1 MSLFAFAD
9 GFFSLGAPTSVVTPP
24 TPATVN
30 SGYSDASSSIAT
42 TRPVSVS
49 GDTYYIAI
57 VYKNGDTATLT
68 TPAGYSVAAD
78 VNSSVSPGRLVLYT
92 KDSTGESA
100 GTVTVTASAA
110 VSAAWAFIK
119 VTGARRDLQ
128 TAQASFATAFTAPA
142 VTAVDSVSQV
152 WHFVASAQWPR
163 TFLVPSGYTERAD
176 VTATAGP
183 ALVVADKAATAGIV
197 PTANYTP
204 QDGGV
209 TTGDDYMAIS
219 IALAGSGTA
228 DPSFTS
234 GTFTATQTPTVN
246 IPYANAGDTLYLA
259 VNVKDNTVPSLTTPS
274 GWTLVESQAGTFGGD
289 STYPLLAVYRK
300 DISVYQAATTQGL
313 SFSAVITD
321 GAYLAYRATGA
332 YRASA
337 KNTGSA
343 AAWVAPSVTAA
354 AANSTLLQFVG
365 SGHYPRTVTPP
376 AGFTEIV
383 DTTNVAGPSIA
394 LGVKT
399 VASGVSGTANWTPD
413 SAEDYQSIS
422 VVLDPVGGTGGGGGG
437 GGTTSAMFIGSHQH
451 GSKQSNADRFAS
463 GTFQSSVNTME
474 PFNYGP
480 IRRHDVEQ
488 FEDEND
494 VGFSRWWVGSSRTP
508 GVSGANVYNW
518 AVLDAWT
525 DKVYVQ
531 RGHPILLCFF
541 GMPRHADRLQ
551 IPSTGYPS
559 LIGDSGPANF
569 TAFTEFVTD
578 TINHIE
584 QRHGAAALIGIEA
597 WNEALGEENA
607 PPAQVPGVRSKFL
620 NATNYTAYS
629 GTDAIQTLFADITAA
644 VYSGVQAS
652 SLPNLPVLYGAQAY
666 LSSGN
671 LDRLFGAKTSSGV
684 FAYNYATGLSV
695 HPYGVHAG
703 TGGVPDAVSVAALGA
718 TLRSRLAAIGK
729 SSWQLWATEVGLH
742 ADWNSDN
749 TAWWNSLTYQQKAD
763 ALYAWAKEYSDDGWK
778 ALFTYSSDEDH
789 EQAPGYASGYIGSPG
804 VSSQV
809 IRDSLS
815 RIYKDFQSTNVPDP
829 VPNDTAPL
837 GQSAASWALTFED
850 HFDTPGLNLSKWS
863 DRIWYGERPHIN
875 AGANV
880 GYPDGTINYD
890 VNVGGNSLLRIW
902 PMLNQ
907 SGKFFDRTIHT
918 DATGGATGYVD
929 ASGNFVNT
937 GSKFVQKYGYFEMR
951 AKLPRGR
958 GCWPAFW
965 LFGHFDRQNTLP
977 VRPEADIMEA
987 YAGGYDSTNGASPG
1001 WANASLQ
1008 PITWAPAFH
1017 LDVGVELDRVDF
1029 GPYMTTPGG
1038 ILSDA
1043 FNVYGMRW
1051 TAGGV
1056 FTWYFN
1062 GAQVGTYTITMGDRF
1077 DTYPLAVYLDLWF
1090 GSASGWAS
1098 TAETPIGQS
1107 NSYEID
1113 YVRVWRAR

>member
-9 GFFSLGAPTSVVTPP
+9 GFFSIGASTQVTNPP
-24 TPATVN
+24 TPATVTSGASN
-30 SGYSDASSSIAT
+30 SSASINASRPASS
-42 TRPVSVS
+42 S
-49 GDTYYIAI
+49 GDTYYLAI

-92 KDSTGESA
+92 KASTGESS
-100 GTVTVTASAA
+100 GTVTVTASSA
-110 VSAAWAFIK
+110 VDAAWAFVK
-119 VTGARRDLQ
+119 LTGAQRDLQ
-128 TAQASFATAFTAPA
+128 TAQASFSTSFTAPSVA
-142 VTAVDSVSQV
+142 AVDSVSQV

-163 TFLVPSGYTERAD
+163 TFLTPSDYTEQAD
-176 VTATAGP
+176 ATASNGP
-183 ALVVADKAATAGIV
+183 SLVVANKATTSGII

-343 AAWVAPSVTAA
+343 AAWVAPSVTAN

-422 VVLDPVGGTGGGGGG
+422 VVLDPVGGAGGGG

-451 GSKQSNADRFAS
+451 GTGQSNADRFAS
-463 GTFQSSVNTME
+463 GTFQYSTNTME

-480 IRRHDVEQ
+480 IRMHDVEHL
-488 FEDEND
+488 DD
-494 VGFSRWWVGSSRTP
+494 KSVGHKRWWIGSNRTP
-508 GVSGANVYNW
+508 GASGGNVYNW
-518 AVLDAWT
+518 SILDAWT
-525 DKVYVQ
+525 DKVFVQ
-531 RGHPILLCFF
+531 RGHPIMLCFF
-541 GMPRHADRLQ
+541 GIPRHADRLQ
-551 IPSTGYPS
+551 TAVTAYNIVG
-559 LIGDSGPANF
+559 GDSGPANF

-578 TINHIE
+578 TINHIY
-584 QRHGAAALIGIEA
+584 QRHGANSIISVEA

-607 PPAQVPGVRSKFL
+607 PPSQVPDVKSKFL
-620 NATNYTAYS
+620 NATGYTAYS
-629 GTDAIQTLFADITAA
+629 GTTSIQTLFSDITQA
-644 VYSGVQAS
+644 VYNGVQAS
-652 SLPNLPVLYGAQAY
+652 NLPNLPVLFSSQAY
-666 LSSGN
+666 LSSGQ
-671 LDRLFGAKTSSGV
+671 LDRLFASKTSSGQ
-684 FAYNYATGLSV
+684 FAYNYATGIAV

-703 TGGVPDAVSVAALGA
+703 VGNVPDAASVAALGVA
-718 TLRSRLAAIGK
+718 IRSRLSTIGK
-729 SSWQLWATEVGLH
+729 SSWTLWATEVGLH
-742 ADWNSDN
+742 TNWNSGN
-749 TAWWNSLTYQQKAD
+749 TAWWNSLNYQQKAA
-763 ALYAWAKEYSDDGWK
+763 ALYSWAKEYNDDGWK
-778 ALFTYSSDEDH
+778 ALITYSSDEDWD
-789 EQAPGYASGYIGSPG
+789 QAPGFSSGYIGSPAI
-804 VSSQV
+804 SSQL
-809 IRDSLS
+809 IRDALS
-815 RIYKDFQSTNVPDP
+815 NIYKDFQSVNVPDP
-829 VPNDTAPL
+829 VPNDTAPV
-837 GQSAASWALTFED
+837 GQSVNNWALTFED
-850 HFDTPGLNLSKWS
+850 HFATSGLNLSKWS
-863 DRIWYGERPHIN
+863 DRIWYGEQPNGN

-880 GYPDGTINYD
+880 GYPDGTVNYD
-890 VNVGGNSLLRIW
+890 VNYEGNSLLRIW

-918 DATGGATGYVD
+918 DSNGGSTGYVD
-929 ASGNFVNT
+929 SSGNFVNT

-965 LFGHFDRQNTLP
+965 LFGHFNGNGTLP
-977 VRPEADIMEA
+977 VRPEADILEA
-987 YAGGYDSTNGASPG
+987 YTGGYDYTNGASPG
-1001 WANASLQ
+1001 WSNSSLQ
-1008 PITWAPAFH
+1008 PITWAPTFWT
-1017 LDVGVELDRVDF
+1017 DTGNENGRTTF
-1029 GPYMTTPGG
+1029 GPFMHSPGS
-1038 ILSDA
+1038 ILSDG
-1043 FNVYGMRW
+1043 FHVYGMKW
-1051 TAGGV
+1051 TQGGV
-1056 FTWYFN
+1056 FTWYFD
-1062 GAQVGTYTITMGDRF
+1062 GVQVGTQTITISDRF
-1077 DTYPLAVYLDLWF
+1077 ETYPLAIYLDLWF
-1090 GSASGWAS
+1090 GSASGHANIS
-1098 TAETPIGQS
+1098 ETPIGPS
-1107 NSYEID
+1107 NAFEID
-1113 YVRVWRAR
+1113 YVRAWRSR